1 MKLSLSVLSCL
12 LAVVPVSCGALGGN
26 QPTVDTSAASL
37 PSIDTSSASMPSVDI
52 GAMLGGITDQPSAEA
67 AKSPLEAA
75 VTQLKTALGAA
86 ETAAKVEQTAG
97 TTDAAGARS
106 MLDGVLAKFG
116 LGAGTADQITALLQ
130 NDQVKA
136 VLGSTL
142 EQLKG
147 LLPTGS

>member
-1 MKLSLSVLSCL
+1 MKRTLAVLFL
-12 LAVVPVSCGALGGN
+12 PLVFAVVPAGCNALGGN
-26 QPTVDTSAASL
+26 QPAAGSAMADL
-37 PSIDTSSASMPSVDI
+37 GSVDI
-52 GAMLGGITDQPSAEA
+52 GALLGGIADQASAEA
-67 AKSPLEAA
+67 AKSPLDTA
-75 VTQLKTALGAA
+75 VAQLKTALGAA
-86 ETAAKVEQTAG
+86 EAKAQVEQAAG

-106 MLDGVLAKFG
+106 MLDGVLARFG
-116 LGAGTADQITALLQ
+116 IGAGTADQIAALLQ

>member
-1 MKLSLSVLSCL
+1 MKLSRIVLSSF
-12 LAVVPVSCGALGGN
+12 LALVAAGCGALGGN
-26 QPTVDTSAASL
+26 QPTGGTSA
-37 PSIDTSSASMPSVDI
+37 ASMPSVDI
-52 GAMLGGITDQPSAEA
+52 GALLGGITDQSSAEK
-67 AKSPLEAA
+67 AKSPLETA

-86 ETAAKVEQTAG
+86 ETQAKVEQTAG

-116 LGAGTADQITALLQ
+116 LGADTADQITALLQ
-130 NDQVKA
+130 NEQVKA

>member
-1 MKLSLSVLSCL
+1 MKLSRIVLSSF
-12 LAVVPVSCGALGGN
+12 LALVSASCGALGGN
-26 QPTVDTSAASL
+26 QPTGTSA
-37 PSIDTSSASMPSVDI
+37 ASMPSVDI
-52 GAMLGGITDQPSAEA
+52 GALLGGITDQASAEK
-67 AKSPLEAA
+67 AKSPLETA
-75 VTQLKTALGAA
+75 VAQLKTALGTA
-86 ETAAKVEQTAG
+86 ETQAKVEQTAG

-130 NDQVKA
+130 NEQVKA